1 MSPEPQPDAQSDSK
15 DAANAVNRD
24 RLPFEPTKS
33 RKKPEKKTP
42 TAPVKPERKSDSKKS
57 DAKSEAK
64 KVAAKAVKSDRS
76 GQNTAASMSIPDAV
90 SRRMVRR
97 MALFCGIPS
106 ALGISTFF
114 VSYFV
119 ITHDL
124 VALPNAAV
132 VLVSM
137 GFFGLG
143 VVGLSYGVL
152 SASWDEAIAGSALG
166 WSEFTTNLG
175 RMTEA
180 WRSAGKKP

>member
-1 MSPEPQPDAQSDSK
+1 MSPEPQPDAQSDSQ
-15 DAANAVNRD
+15 DAASAVSRD
-24 RLPFEPTKS
+24 RLPFEPTKN
-33 RKKPEKKTP
+33 RKKPEKKVAAAP
-42 TAPVKPERKSDSKKS
+42 TKPEKKSDSKQSGSKS
-57 DAKSEAK
+57 KSK
-64 KVAAKAVKSDRS
+64 KVAATAKGDRS
-76 GQNTAASMSIPDAV
+76 VQNAATSMSIPDVV

-132 VLVSM
+132 VLISM

-143 VVGLSYGVL
+143 VIGLSYGVL
-152 SASWDEAIAGSALG
+152 SASWDEAITGSALG

-180 WRSAGKKP
+180 WRSAGKKS